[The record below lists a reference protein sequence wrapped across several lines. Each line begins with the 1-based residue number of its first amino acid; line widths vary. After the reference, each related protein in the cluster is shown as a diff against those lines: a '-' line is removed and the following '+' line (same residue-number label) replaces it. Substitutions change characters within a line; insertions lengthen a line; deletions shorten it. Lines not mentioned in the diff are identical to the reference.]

1 MKTCP
6 QCGQQFSDDNS
17 FCLDDGSI
25 LVLPAHTPS
34 RGTGDQPTQVFLT
47 PAPVTT
53 ANPNKGILYAFVGVL
68 LLVIG
73 GMTSYIV
80 FRAGDDGEKFQTVS
94 TTKANTQSETP
105 GMANAVNAAVPP
117 AVNASLPP
125 SSRQAPTATGRWS
138 GSWSSPSGAYLD
150 VVFNLIDDGTGRV
163 SGQIDWTLRRTRRTE
178 KMSKIGMSAVEYV
191 KRHLRQRDTKSWS
204 LRASA
209 RTTRSAYSN
218 ARPIPPYAFPDERR
232 LLSGSGKNGGK
243 VEREYQCRER

>member
-80 FRAGDDGEKFQTVS
+80 FRPGDDGEKFQTVS
-94 TTKANTQSETP
+94 TTKANTQSESPTP
-105 GMANAVNAAVPP
+105 PP
-117 AVNASLPP
+117 ANTVVTPAFNAPP
-125 SSRQAPTATGRWS
+125 PISRLDATANGRWS
-138 GSWSSPSGAYLD
+138 GDWTAPSGAYLN
-150 VVFNLIDDGTGRV
+150 VVFTLNDDGNGRV
-163 SGQIDWTLRRTRRTE
+163 NGQINWTLRRTTRPD
-178 KMSKIGMSAVEYV
+178 KMSKIGMSATEYV
-191 KRHLRQRDTKSWS
+191 NGNFDPVTRKLS
-204 LRASA
+204 LQGYRKDDPNGVLVMLDQYRLTLS
-209 RTTRSAYSN
+209 S
-218 ARPIPPYAFPDERR
+218 DENR
-232 LLSGSGKNGGK
+232 LSGSAKNGGK
-243 VEREYQCRER
+243 WNARINATR

>member
-6 QCGQQFSDDNS
+6 RCGQHFSDDNS

-25 LVLPAHTPS
+25 LVLPAHTPA

-53 ANPNKGILYAFVGVL
+53 ANSNKGILYAFVGVL

-80 FRAGDDGEKFQTVS
+80 FRPGDDSDKFQTVS
-94 TTKANTQSETP
+94 TTRANTQSETP

-117 AVNASLPP
+117 AANAPMP
-125 SSRQAPTATGRWS
+125 SRPTATGRWS

-150 VVFNLIDDGTGRV
+150 IVFNLNDDGNGRV
-163 SGQIDWTLRRTRRTE
+163 SGQIDWTLRRTNRPE

-191 KRHLRQRDTKSWS
+191 NGTFDPVSRKLS
-204 LRASA
+204 LQGYRKDDPNGVLVMLDQYRLTLS
-209 RTTRSAYSN
+209 S
-218 ARPIPPYAFPDERR
+218 DESR
-232 LLSGSGKNGGK
+232 LSGSAKNGGK
-243 VEREYQCRER
+243 WNATINAAR